1 MRIIGGRFKGRR
13 LKVPVR
19 FKGRPTTDFA
29 KEALFNILVNRYDLA
44 GISVLD
50 LFAGTGALG
59 YEFASRGAARIT
71 AVERDPVA
79 NRFIRDTFTELGVP
93 ALVLREDVYKFLSSV
108 KGEFDMVV
116 ADPPYDDV
124 DLAKIPAKVKASGC
138 LKPGGLHILEHGA
151 EYDFTDQ
158 EGYTETRKYGAVN
171 FSFFTF
177 GG

>member
-13 LKVPVR
+13 FRVPVR

-29 KEALFNILVNRYDLA
+29 KEALFNILANRYELS
-44 GISVLD
+44 GIAVLD

-59 YEFASRGAARIT
+59 YEFASRGASRIT

-79 NRFIRDTFTELGVP
+79 NTFIRETFKALDVP
-93 ALVLREDVYKFLSSV
+93 ALVLREDVYKFLASV
-108 KGEFDMVV
+108 KTDFDIVV

-124 DLAKIPAKVKASGC
+124 DLADIPIKVKASGC

-151 EYDFTDQ
+151 DYDFTDQ
-158 EGYTETRKYGAVN
+158 EGFVETRSYGAVN

-177 GG
+177 GK

>member
-29 KEALFNILVNRYDLA
+29 KEALFNILMNRYDLN

-59 YEFASRGAARIT
+59 YEFASRGAAHIT
-71 AVERDPVA
+71 AVERDPAAV
-79 NRFIRDTFTELGVP
+79 RFIRDTYKTLDVP
-93 ALVLREDVYKFLSSV
+93 AFVLREDVYKFLANLNQQY
-108 KGEFDMVV
+108 DMVV

-124 DLAKIPAKVKASGC
+124 DLADVPIKVKASGC
-138 LKPGGLHILEHGA
+138 LRPGGLHILEHGA
-151 EYDFTDQ
+151 DYDFTDQ
-158 EGYTETRKYGAVN
+158 VGFLETRRYGAVN

-177 GG
+177 EK